1 MLEIKLHNF
10 FLNFFISL
18 SQSHDPDN
26 VFNMLTRD
34 DLGFF
39 LLIKFFLSHPL
50 TLGWLE
56 IEFHD
61 FFYWLS
67 MELS

>member
-1 MLEIKLHNF
+1 
-10 FLNFFISL
+10 
-18 SQSHDPDN
+18 
-26 VFNMLTRD
+26 MLTRD

-61 FFYWLS
+61 FFLLAFYGVIIIP
-67 MELS
+67 

>member
-1 MLEIKLHNF
+1 
-10 FLNFFISL
+10 
-18 SQSHDPDN
+18 
-26 VFNMLTRD
+26 MLTRD